1 MNTGRGLPAHRFAA
15 IEKTMGS
22 APVTQALAW
31 CIIGVAFGAP
41 AIQRIIGAPGL
52 VAMLVTLVAGA
63 AVVLIARRQ
72 YLDWHGLLP
81 LSIIAF
87 IAWAAVSVAYS
98 GYPRESIDGVLTLAG
113 YAFLGLTIALTRDLI
128 QIVRTTGAVLRVLL
142 TASLLLEVA
151 SGIIFDQPFA
161 FLGIEGLLASGG
173 PIQGLFETRN
183 LLGMVTS
190 IALVTFVIEWRT
202 RSVPK
207 PVAQYSIS
215 IALLCLLFSGSPV
228 TLIVVLVLA
237 LASAAL
243 YGLRRARPDTRR
255 LLQGALLA
263 VGSLSLIVAYLI
275 RTRII
280 DLLNAG
286 SEFEVRYRLWLSV
299 WNYIQVHPLEGW
311 GWIGGWQGDEP
322 PFNYITWTVG
332 REHGSALNAY
342 LDVYLQVGLVGIFAF
357 VLLCGFAFLRS
368 WLLASNRRST
378 IYVWPALVL
387 VALLATGMTESFL
400 LREAGWLLLVISAV
414 KGSQGMSWRSRL
426 SEKPPTARGPGP
438 SHPESIV

>member
-1 MNTGRGLPAHRFAA
+1 MSDARRLPPSRLAA
-15 IEKTMGS
+15 VEETMGS
-22 APVTQALAW
+22 APVAQALAW
-31 CIIGVAFGAP
+31 CVLGVAFGAP
-41 AIQRIIGAPGL
+41 AIGRVIGIPGL

-63 AVVLIARRQ
+63 ILVLIARRQ

-87 IAWAAVSVAYS
+87 IAWCAVSVAWS
-98 GYPRESIDGVLTLAG
+98 GYPRESLEGLFDLTV
-113 YAFLGLTIALTRDLI
+113 YAFLGLTVALTRDLI

-151 SGIIFDQPFA
+151 SGIIFDQPIA
-161 FLGIEGLLASGG
+161 FLGIEGLLANGG

-190 IALVTFVIEWRT
+190 IALVTFIIEWRT

-207 PVAQYSIS
+207 AVARYSIA
-215 IALLCLLFSGSPV
+215 IALLCLFFSGSPV
-228 TLIVVLVLA
+228 TLIVVVVLA
-237 LASAAL
+237 VASSAL
-243 YGLRRARPDTRR
+243 YGLRRARPEARR
-255 LLQGALLA
+255 VLQGVLLG
-263 VGSLSLIVAYLI
+263 VGSLSLIIAYLV

-286 SEFEVRYRLWLSV
+286 SEFEVRYRLWLRV
-299 WNYIQVHPLEGW
+299 WDWIQVNPLEGW
-311 GWIGGWQGDEP
+311 GWMGRWHAEAP
-322 PFNYITWTVG
+322 YTYITLVVG
-332 REHGSALNAY
+332 REHGSSLNAF
-342 LDVYLQVGLVGIFAF
+342 LDVYLQVGLVGIFLF

-378 IYVWPALVL
+378 VYAWPALVL
-387 VALLATGMTESFL
+387 VALLATGLTESFL
-400 LREAGWLLLVISAV
+400 LVEAGWLLLVICAV

-426 SEKPPTARGPGP
+426 PAKPPPATGPAP
-438 SHPESIV
+438 SHPETLP

>member
-1 MNTGRGLPAHRFAA
+1 MSDARRLPPWRLAA
-15 IEKTMGS
+15 LEETMGS
-22 APVTQALAW
+22 APVAQALAW
-31 CIIGVAFGAP
+31 CILGVAFGAP
-41 AIQRIIGAPGL
+41 AIGRVVGTPGL
-52 VAMLVTLVAGA
+52 VAMLVVLVAGA
-63 AVVLIARRQ
+63 VAVLVARRR

-87 IAWAAVSVAYS
+87 IAWCAVSVAWS
-98 GYPRESIDGVLTLAG
+98 GYPQESLEGLFDLTV

-128 QIVRTTGAVLRVLL
+128 QIVRATGAVLRVLL

-151 SGIIFDQPFA
+151 SGIIFDQPFG
-161 FLGIEGLLASGG
+161 FLGIEGRLADGG

-190 IALVTFVIEWRT
+190 IALVTFVLEWRT
-202 RSVPK
+202 RSVTK
-207 PVAQYSIS
+207 AVARYSIT

-237 LASAAL
+237 VASSAL
-243 YGLRRARPDTRR
+243 YGLRRARPDARR
-255 LLQGALLA
+255 VLQGVLLV
-263 VGSLSLIVAYLI
+263 VGSLSLVVVYLV

-299 WNYIQVHPLEGW
+299 WNYIQLHPLEGW
-311 GWIGGWQGDEP
+311 GWIGRWHREP
-322 PFNYITWTVG
+322 PFTYVIWTVG
-332 REHGSALNAY
+332 RDHSSSLNAF

-357 VLLCGFAFLRS
+357 ILLCGFAFLRS
-368 WLLASNRRST
+368 WLIASNRRT
-378 IYVWPALVL
+378 TVYAWPALVL

-400 LREAGWLLLVISAV
+400 LVDAGWLLLVICAV

-426 SEKPPTARGPGP
+426 PAKPPPASGPAP
-438 SHPESIV
+438 AHPETLS

>member
-1 MNTGRGLPAHRFAA
+1 MSSSRRLPPSRLAVL
-15 IEKTMGS
+15 EETMGS
-22 APVTQALAW
+22 APVAQALAW
-31 CIIGVAFGAP
+31 CVLGVAFGAP
-41 AIQRIIGAPGL
+41 AIGRVIGTPGL
-52 VAMLVTLVAGA
+52 VAMLVVLV
-63 AVVLIARRQ
+63 VVAILVLLARRR

-87 IAWAAVSVAYS
+87 IVWCAVSVAWS
-98 GYPRESIDGVLTLAG
+98 GYPRESLEGLFDLAV
-113 YAFLGLTIALTRDLI
+113 YAFLGLTVALTRDLI

-151 SGIIFDQPFA
+151 SGIIFDVPFA
-161 FLGIEGLLASGG
+161 FLGIEGSLANGG

-207 PVAQYSIS
+207 AVARYSIAV
-215 IALLCLLFSGSPV
+215 ALLCLFFSGSPV

-237 LASAAL
+237 VASSAL
-243 YGLRRARPDTRR
+243 YGLRRARPEARR
-255 LLQGALLA
+255 VLQGVLLA
-263 VGSLSLIVAYLI
+263 LGSVSLIVAYLI

-286 SEFEVRYRLWLSV
+286 SEFEVRYRLWLRV
-299 WNYIQVHPLEGW
+299 WDWIQVNPLEGW
-311 GWIGGWQGDEP
+311 GWIGRWHAEP
-322 PFNYITWTVG
+322 PYTYITLVVG
-332 REHGSALNAY
+332 REHGSGLNAF
-342 LDVYLQVGLVGIFAF
+342 LDVYLQVGLVGVFSF

-378 IYVWPALVL
+378 VYVWPALVL
-387 VALLATGMTESFL
+387 VALLATGLTESFL
-400 LREAGWLLLVISAV
+400 LVEAGWLLLVICAV

-426 SEKPPTARGPGP
+426 SAKPPPASGPAP
-438 SHPESIV
+438 SHPETLP

>member
-1 MNTGRGLPAHRFAA
+1 MSTGRGLPAHRLAA

-22 APVTQALAW
+22 APVAQALAW

-41 AIQRIIGAPGL
+41 AIRRVIGTPGL
-52 VAMLVTLVAGA
+52 VAMLVTLVVGS

-87 IAWAAVSVAYS
+87 IAWCAVSVAWS
-98 GYPRESIDGVLTLAG
+98 GYPTDSLEGAFNLAV
-113 YAFLGLTIALTRDLI
+113 YAFLGLTVALTRDLI

-142 TASLLLEVA
+142 TASLALEVA
-151 SGIIFDQPFA
+151 SGIIFDQPIG
-161 FLGIEGLLASGG
+161 FLGIEGLLANGG

-207 PVAQYSIS
+207 PVARYSIT
-215 IALLCLLFSGSPV
+215 IAVLCLLFSGSPV

-237 LASAAL
+237 VASAAL
-243 YGLRRARPDTRR
+243 YGLRRARPEARR

-263 VGSLSLIVAYLI
+263 VGSISLIVVYLL

-299 WNYIQVHPLEGW
+299 WNYIQIHPLEGW
-311 GWIGGWQGDEP
+311 GWTGSWQTDEP
-322 PFNYITWTVG
+322 PFNYIIWTVG
-332 REHGSALNAY
+332 REHTSALNAY

-378 IYVWPALVL
+378 VYAWPALVL

-400 LREAGWLLLVISAV
+400 LSESGWLLLVICAV

-426 SEKPPTARGPGP
+426 PEKPPQAQGPGA
-438 SHPESIV
+438 SHPETLD

>member
-1 MNTGRGLPAHRFAA
+1 MSDARRLPPSRLAA
-15 IEKTMGS
+15 IEEAMGS
-22 APVTQALAW
+22 APVAQALAW
-31 CIIGVAFGAP
+31 CVLGVAFGAP
-41 AIQRIIGAPGL
+41 AIGRVIGIPGL
-52 VAMLVTLVAGA
+52 VAMLVALVAGA
-63 AVVLIARRQ
+63 ILVLIARRR

-87 IAWAAVSVAYS
+87 IVWCAVSVAWS
-98 GYPRESIDGVLTLAG
+98 GYPQESLEGLFDLTV
-113 YAFLGLTIALTRDLI
+113 YAFLGLTVALTRDLI

-151 SGIIFDQPFA
+151 SGIIFDQPIA
-161 FLGIEGLLASGG
+161 FLGIEGLLANGG

-190 IALVTFVIEWRT
+190 IALVTFIIEWRT

-207 PVAQYSIS
+207 AVAQYSIA
-215 IALLCLLFSGSPV
+215 IALLCLFFSGSPV

-237 LASAAL
+237 VASLAL
-243 YGLRRARPDTRR
+243 YGLRRARPEARR
-255 LLQGALLA
+255 VLQGVLLG
-263 VGSLSLIVAYLI
+263 VGSLSLIVAYLV

-286 SEFEVRYRLWLSV
+286 SEFEVRYRLWLRV
-299 WNYIQVHPLEGW
+299 WDWIQVSPLEGW
-311 GWIGGWQGDEP
+311 GWIGRWHAEAP
-322 PFNYITWTVG
+322 YTYITLVVG
-332 REHGSALNAY
+332 REHGSSLNAF
-342 LDVYLQVGLVGIFAF
+342 LDVYLQVGLVGIFLF

-378 IYVWPALVL
+378 VYAWPALVL
-387 VALLATGMTESFL
+387 VALLATGLTESFL
-400 LREAGWLLLVISAV
+400 LVEAGWLLLVICAV

-426 SEKPPTARGPGP
+426 PAKPPPATGPAP
-438 SHPESIV
+438 SHPETLP

>member
-1 MNTGRGLPAHRFAA
+1 MSNARGPQAHRLAT

-22 APVTQALAW
+22 APVAQALAW
-31 CIIGVAFGAP
+31 CVIGVAFGAP
-41 AIQRIIGAPGL
+41 ALRRVVGTPGL
-52 VAMLVTLVAGA
+52 VAMLVTLVVGA
-63 AVVLIARRQ
+63 ALVLIARRQ

-87 IAWAAVSVAYS
+87 IAWCAVSVAWS
-98 GYPRESIDGVLTLAG
+98 GYPRDSLEGVFELAV
-113 YAFLGLTIALTRDLI
+113 YAFLGLTVALTRDLI
-128 QIVRTTGAVLRVLL
+128 QIVRATGAVLRVLL

-151 SGIIFDQPFA
+151 SGIIFDQPIG
-161 FLGIEGLLASGG
+161 FLGIEGLLADGG

-202 RSVPK
+202 RSVSK
-207 PVAQYSIS
+207 PVAQYSITV
-215 IALLCLLFSGSPV
+215 ALLCLLFSGSPV

-237 LASAAL
+237 VASAAL
-243 YGLRRARPDTRR
+243 YGLRRARKEARR
-255 LLQGALLA
+255 LLQVALLV
-263 VGSLSLIVAYLI
+263 VGSLSLVIVYLV
-275 RTRII
+275 RTRVI

-299 WNYIQVHPLEGW
+299 WNYIQIHPLEGW
-311 GWIGGWQGDEP
+311 GWIGRWQTDEP

-342 LDVYLQVGLVGIFAF
+342 LDVYLQVGLVGIFSF

-378 IYVWPALVL
+378 VYVWPALVV

-400 LREAGWLLLVISAV
+400 LVEAGWLFLVICAV

-426 SEKPPTARGPGP
+426 PEKPPPARGPGA
-438 SHPESIV
+438 SHPESID